1 MGKPSKAII
10 LTDKQRIVLNQIAT
24 SRTHRQD
31 HIDRANII
39 LLCTDSKNNNVH
51 IAKTLGIHKITVA
64 NWRKKWQKNENK
76 LKAFDLKENGI
87 FYTRKL
93 LEMLSDEQRSGHPC
107 KFTAEEVCKII
118 SLSCELPADSD
129 LPLSHWSLDA
139 LVIEIKKRGI
149 VENISRS
156 RLAVFL
162 KSGGNK
168 PAQG

>member
-1 MGKPSKAII
+1 MTRLSKPIT
-10 LTDKQRIVLNQIAT
+10 LTDKQRIALHQIAV

-39 LLCTDSKNNNVH
+39 LLCADPKNHNNLIAKKLNVH
-51 IAKTLGIHKITVA
+51 SATVRK
-64 NWRKKWQKNENK
+64 WRKKWQKNENK
-76 LKAFDLKENGI
+76 LKAFDLKEIGI
-87 FYTRKL
+87 VYTRKL
-93 LEMLSDEQRSGHPC
+93 LEILSDEQRSGHPC

-139 LVIEIKKRGI
+139 LVIEVKKRGI

-162 KSGGNK
+162 KSGRHNV
-168 PAQG
+168 AQS